1 MQSSR
6 SLTSG
11 VQCLFYRWAHQRQ
24 LDLTAGRRSQVTKWK
39 ENWVGEPSVT
49 WAGVRVAYVL
59 FGRLAAARWAVSGL
73 PVGPCWAR
81 EKEAVPGARGAISKP
96 VREPACQ
103 PWGQS
108 SLKGSESVF
117 ASQAIFLDF
126 VCVCVCVC
134 VCVYQHAH
142 ACMCCIY
149 ISSVTFPLLRHGE
162 SVCKFPLFHLFWRE
176 QKEKVF

>member
-1 MQSSR
+1 MRSSR

-49 WAGVRVAYVL
+49 WVGVRVAYVL

-81 EKEAVPGARGAISKP
+81 EKEAVPGARGAVSKP

-134 VCVYQHAH
+134 INMH
-142 ACMCCIY
+142 MCARDIF
-149 ISSVTFPLLRHGE
+149 ISLQS
-162 SVCKFPLFHLFWRE
+162 LFHY
-176 QKEKVF
+176 